1 VDFEVSSLGATERA
15 GRIGQGG
22 GEFVGRDGLWLGRSW
37 WVLER
42 SGERKVIGSVFSD
55 LSLSASRASVL
66 RLLGEVRVESARGED
81 GYFRT
86 SFLKRGAAQIISTK
100 FLDDE
105 PVTKGLL
112 DAMNAS
118 NGNQL
123 GDLEKAVGVVI
134 ECCETGDRGEGCSA
148 EVNSWPGC
156 AGGHEEERGYVG
168 VVEEIGRC

>member
-1 VDFEVSSLGATERA
+1 MM
-15 GRIGQGG
+15 
-22 GEFVGRDGLWLGRSW
+22 
-37 WVLER
+37 
-42 SGERKVIGSVFSD
+42 GSMFSE
-55 LSLSASRASVL
+55 LSLSASKASVL
-66 RLLGEVRVESARGED
+66 RLLDEVRVESARGED

-86 SFLKRGAAQIISTK
+86 SFLKKRAAQIISTK

-134 ECCETGDRGEGCSA
+134 DVARQETAGRGVPPKLILGPDA
-148 EVNSWPGC
+148 L
-156 AGGHEEERGYVG
+156 AGTRKRGVTL
-168 VVEEIGRC
+168 ELLRK